1 MRIIK
6 TLLTIS
12 ILLISINAFSQ
23 FQFDSVQVK
32 KIRLVIE
39 ENAFLKVE
47 NDSLVSKVDYLK
59 RAGSVSELIISM
71 QDSIILNKE
80 KQIKKLESIPQTVV
94 QENKTKWY
102 VFAGI
107 IISSVSAGIITGLII
122 K

>member
-32 KIRLVIE
+32 KIRLIIE

-59 RAGSVSELIISM
+59 RAGSVSELIISA

-80 KQIKKLESIPQTVV
+80 KQIKQLEAKPQTVV